1 LDVLE
6 IVLFRSPI
14 LDIFRTVLIR
24 FKQIDLNN
32 NIFFNLYSFEIP
44 HYNNLK
50 EKYIYIFNNNIINI
64 I

>member
-6 IVLFRSPI
+6 IVLFRRPI

-50 EKYIYIFNNNIINI
+50 DKYTHIYLIII
-64 I
+64 

>member
-1 LDVLE
+1 MDVLE
-6 IVLFRSPI
+6 IVLFRRPI

-50 EKYIYIFNNNIINI
+50 DTHIFNNNII
-64 I
+64 

>member
-1 LDVLE
+1 LDILE
-6 IVLFRSPI
+6 IVLFRRPI

-32 NIFFNLYSFEIP
+32 DIFFNLYSFEIP

-50 EKYIYIFNNNIINI
+50 EKYTYIYLIII
-64 I
+64 